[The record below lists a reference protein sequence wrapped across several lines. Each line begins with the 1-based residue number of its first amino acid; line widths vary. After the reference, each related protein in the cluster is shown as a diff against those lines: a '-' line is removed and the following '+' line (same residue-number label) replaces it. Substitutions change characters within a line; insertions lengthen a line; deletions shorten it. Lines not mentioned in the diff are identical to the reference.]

1 MANNGTE
8 YTFKLKG
15 AIDSSFNKVKQ
26 SVNDLET
33 KLKSSS
39 AKFGDKFGSGF
50 DKGIESMSKNAKDF
64 GDKLTNLAGDI
75 PIVGDSI
82 TSLTSKLGPM
92 GMGITATIGAVTA
105 LGTHLISITK
115 DVESVKKA
123 FGGFVNDSKEL
134 DIVTAKAKSL
144 KDTFGTSEEELAKA
158 ANTISKEFG
167 ISAVDAMTKLQ
178 QSMIATNG
186 KLELNDIN
194 EFATQI
200 KSIGGDAN
208 SLLST
213 MTTSVQQGLFSN
225 KSLDAIKDFGKN
237 IRSGSDSVKQILDS
251 VGKGNIIDKVGKG
264 LMSQQEAYKEIYKDF
279 SSYSLKQQQDLTTL
293 LGGGGESLGARGIQS
308 LANMNGS
315 MEELVKNGGEY
326 AKYNSEAI
334 KLQEELTKQQLKSTN
349 AIAPLLKKFELFT
362 LKLKIGFQEF
372 INPIVGWVQ
381 DIGTELGKLFGGVGD
396 WFTTIKITFKPLIF
410 VISLI
415 ADRLSKTVKLFVSL
429 FIGLGK
435 LKDFLVNQLSK
446 AFDNIFGE
454 NTFNKITNFFN
465 NIINFIG
472 AKWNQLT
479 ELFNQSFQMIRD
491 GLEGNFKGMSESF
504 KKAKEAGKELFSMSR
519 KRFGA
524 SENGSVSAD
533 AQSTNKTSNQ
543 DTNATLSN
551 QISKNVNNAA
561 SGATSAVN
569 HISINLD
576 SLQKIQN
583 QYLNSSNDVKS
594 LQTQL
599 QLALLQIVND
609 VNSVAFK

>member
-1 MANNGTE
+1 M
-8 YTFKLKG
+8 
-15 AIDSSFNKVKQ
+15 
-26 SVNDLET
+26 
-33 KLKSSS
+33 
-39 AKFGDKFGSGF
+39 
-50 DKGIESMSKNAKDF
+50 
-64 GDKLTNLAGDI
+64 TN
-75 PIVGDSI
+75 SQ
-82 TSLTSKLGPM
+82 
-92 GMGITATIGAVTA
+92 
-105 LGTHLISITK
+105 
-115 DVESVKKA
+115 
-123 FGGFVNDSKEL
+123 FV
-134 DIVTAKAKSL
+134 
-144 KDTFGTSEEELAKA
+144 
-158 ANTISKEFG
+158 
-167 ISAVDAMTKLQ
+167 
-178 QSMIATNG
+178 
-186 KLELNDIN
+186 
-194 EFATQI
+194 
-200 KSIGGDAN
+200 
-208 SLLST
+208 
-213 MTTSVQQGLFSN
+213 SN

-561 SGATSAVN
+561 SGATSAVKN
-569 HISINLD
+569 
-576 SLQKIQN
+576 
-583 QYLNSSNDVKS
+583 YL
-594 LQTQL
+594 
-599 QLALLQIVND
+599 A
-609 VNSVAFK
+609 